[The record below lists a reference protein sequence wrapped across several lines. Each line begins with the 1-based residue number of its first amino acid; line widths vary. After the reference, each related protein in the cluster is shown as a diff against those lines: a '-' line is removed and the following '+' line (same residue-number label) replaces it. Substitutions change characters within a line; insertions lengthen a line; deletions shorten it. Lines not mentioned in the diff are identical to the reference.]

1 MSIIFHVDVNSAFLS
16 WSALEELKKGE
27 EVDLREVP
35 SIVGGDQSTRHGVVL
50 AKSLPARKYG
60 IHTGEPVVNAFRKC
74 PDLRTVAPD
83 HETYRRY
90 SRKLMSF
97 LQEFISDL
105 EPVSIDE
112 CYLDATEFSEGF
124 ETPVEAAAFLKDRV
138 KETFGFTVNVG
149 VSTNKLLAK
158 MASDFEKPDKVHTL
172 FPEEIQKK
180 MWKLSVRELF
190 MAGRA
195 STEVLKKLEISTI
208 GQLAQADPVLLE
220 SHLKSHGRRL
230 WEFANGVDTS
240 PLQTER
246 QAAKGVGNSVTLPED
261 LKTQEELFPVLLS
274 LSRKVGK
281 RLSGAGQKALALSVE
296 IKYYNFETSS
306 HQKPLETATDDPM
319 VLYKAATGLF
329 LERWNGKPVRL
340 LGVRSMKLVSGR
352 EPRQMSLFE
361 REVWRSPQRE
371 RLEKDM
377 KKLQKTYGEQVLAKG
392 FRKTGKRG
400 EEIYEE
406 RNR

>member
-1 MSIIFHVDVNSAFLS
+1 MAIIFHVDVNSAFLS
-16 WSALEELKKGE
+16 WSALEELKKGA

-50 AKSLPARKYG
+50 AKSIPARKYG

-74 PDLRTVAPD
+74 PDLQTVAPD
-83 HETYRRY
+83 HEIYRRY
-90 SRKLMSF
+90 SKKLMLF
-97 LQEFISDL
+97 LQTFISDL

-112 CYLDATEFSEGF
+112 CYLDGTEFVKGF
-124 ETPVEAAAFLKDRV
+124 QTPVEGAVFLKDRV

-158 MASDFEKPDKVHTL
+158 MASDLEKPDKVHTL
-172 FPEEIQKK
+172 FPQEIREK
-180 MWKLSVRELF
+180 MWNLSVRELF

-195 STEVLKKLEISTI
+195 STEVLNKLEIFTI

-246 QAAKGVGNSVTLPED
+246 QAAKGIGNSVTLPKD
-261 LKTQEELFPVLLS
+261 LGTEEEIFPVLLH
-274 LSRKVGK
+274 LSRKVGE
-281 RLSGAGQKALALSVE
+281 RLKKAGQKALALSVE

-306 HQKPLETATDDPM
+306 HQKSLETATDDPM
-319 VLYKAATGLF
+319 VLYKEATKLF
-329 LERWNGKPVRL
+329 VERWNQEPVRL
-340 LGVRSMKLVSGR
+340 LGVRSMKLISKQ

-371 RLEKDM
+371 RLETEM
-377 KKLQKTYGEQVLAKG
+377 KQLQKTYGEQILAKG
-392 FRKTGKRG
+392 LRRTGKR
-400 EEIYEE
+400 EEEVYEE